1 MDDTLELINHPMSDE
16 TGQALADQMK
26 LQNEILKSIASGA
39 CKGEKGDPG
48 EKGKKGDTGE
58 IGPQGPQGE
67 KGEKGDTGETGP
79 KGEKGDTGKTGPQGP
94 KGEDSAPPDASLT
107 IAGRSADAKVVGDLI
122 LPNLTITV
130 DAGSNLTITDGTG
143 IITATV
149 GEDGVYHTALPR
161 TGRWTVKA
169 VLNEYTAED
178 SAETELG
185 GEYTL
190 KLFYVRIFGVCWN
203 YGASSTVC
211 TRLGQEN
218 DPNGFVNID
227 ITSEPVA
234 AVGAG
239 SGSSPFDDYAP
250 WAGMQEYNIVS
261 NAVGPKQGE
270 NGFSR
275 SSNGDVVVHIP
286 DFWYKIVDDASGKK
300 RYYYIADKQ
309 KTGWDKHPGSGRYV
323 GRYNTGSGHVSR
335 TGMSPLVSITR
346 ASARSGA
353 KSKGSGWYE
362 YDYASWCAIGLLY
375 IVEYADWDT
384 QSKIGKG
391 YSSGSS
397 AISSGGTDVM
407 TYHTG
412 RAYGTDGATAVQY
425 RHIENPWGNVFDW
438 VDGVNFNGSTVYV
451 CTDPAKYADD
461 TSDGYTNAGTRA
473 SSSGYIS
480 ALGASTT
487 APWAIYPSSA
497 GGSETTYI
505 PDYSW
510 TSSGWLV
517 LYVGGGWGGGAS
529 AGLFYFNGSG
539 SSSHSHSN
547 IGARLLFVP

>member
-1 MDDTLELINHPMSDE
+1 MDDTWELINHPMSDE

-58 IGPQGPQGE
+58 IGPQGPKGE

-79 KGEKGDTGKTGPQGP
+79 KGEKGNTGETGPQGP

-178 SAETELG
+178 SVETELG

-234 AVGAG
+234 AVGTG

-323 GRYNTGSGHVSR
+323 GRYHTNTSNQSR
-335 TGMSPLVSITR
+335 TGYSPYANMTR
-346 ASARSGA
+346 ATARNGA
-353 KSKGSGWYE
+353 KGKGEGWCL
-362 YDYASWCAIGLLY
+362 YDYATWSAIGLLY
-375 IVEYADWDT
+375 LVEHAGWDT
-384 QSKIGKG
+384 QAKVGRG
-391 YSSGSS
+391 YCDSNNS
-397 AISSGGTDVM
+397 AISAGGTDSMV
-407 TYHTG
+407 YHTG
-412 RAYGTDGATAVQY
+412 RASGTDGKTAVQY
-425 RHIENPWGNVFDW
+425 RHIENPWGNVYQW
-438 VDGVNFNGSTVYV
+438 VDGVNFSGSTVYA
-451 CTDPAKYADD
+451 CTDPSKYADD
-461 TSDGYTNAGTRA
+461 TSTGYTTVGARA
-473 SSSGYIS
+473 TSSGYIS
-480 ALGASTT
+480 ALGMSTT
-487 APWAIYPSSA
+487 APWAIYPTAA
-497 GGSETTYI
+497 GGSETTYV

-517 LYVGGGWGGGAS
+517 LCVGGSWGDGS
-529 AGLFYFNGSG
+529 DAGLFCFYGD
-539 SSSHSHSN
+539 SSSNSYSS

>member
-1 MDDTLELINHPMSDE
+1 M
-16 TGQALADQMK
+16 
-26 LQNEILKSIASGA
+26 
-39 CKGEKGDPG
+39 
-48 EKGKKGDTGE
+48 
-58 IGPQGPQGE
+58 
-67 KGEKGDTGETGP
+67 
-79 KGEKGDTGKTGPQGP
+79 
-94 KGEDSAPPDASLT
+94 T

-190 KLFYVRIFGVCWN
+190 KLFYVRVFGACWN

-234 AVGAG
+234 AVGTG

-250 WAGMQEYNIVS
+250 WAGMQEYNIAS

-275 SSNGDVVVHIP
+275 SGNGDVVVHIP

-397 AISSGGTDVM
+397 AISSGGTDSM
-407 TYHTG
+407 AYHTG
-412 RAYGTDGATAVQY
+412 RASGTDGVTAVQY

-517 LYVGGGWGGGAS
+517 LYVGGSWGYGS
-529 AGLFYFNGSG
+529 NAGLFYFNGNY
-539 SSSHSHSN
+539 SSSNSN
-547 IGARLLFVP
+547 SSVGARLLFVP

>member
-1 MDDTLELINHPMSDE
+1 MDDTWELINHPMSDE

-48 EKGKKGDTGE
+48 EKGEKGDTGE

-169 VLNEYTAED
+169 MLNEYTAED
-178 SAETELG
+178 SVETELG

-203 YGASSTVC
+203 YGASSTAC

-234 AVGAG
+234 AVGTG

-261 NAVGPKQGE
+261 GAVGPKYGE
-270 NGFSR
+270 SGFSR
-275 SSNGDVVVHIP
+275 SAADVMVYIP
-286 DFWYKIVDDASGKK
+286 GFYYKIIDDASAKK
-300 RYYYIADKQ
+300 RYYYVADKP

-323 GRYNTGSGHVSR
+323 GRYNTSSSNTSR
-335 TGMSPLVSITR
+335 TGYSPYVSMTR
-346 ASARSGA
+346 ATARSGA
-353 KSKGSGWYE
+353 KGKGNGWAL

-375 IVEYADWDT
+375 IVEYADWGT
-384 QSKIGKG
+384 QAKIGRG
-391 YSSGSS
+391 YCDSNSS
-397 AISSGGTDVM
+397 AISSGGTDSMV
-407 TYHTG
+407 YHTG
-412 RAYGTDGATAVQY
+412 RASGTDGKAAVQY
-425 RHIENPWGNVFDW
+425 RHIENPWGNVFQW
-438 VDGVNFNGSTVYV
+438 VDGINFSGSTVYA
-451 CTDPAKYADD
+451 CIDPAKYADD
-461 TSDGYTNAGTRA
+461 TSSGYTDVGTRTT
-473 SSSGYIS
+473 SSGYIS
-480 ALGASTT
+480 ALGMSAT
-487 APWAIYPSSA
+487 APWAIYPAAA
-497 GGSETTYI
+497 GGSETTYV

-510 TSSGWLV
+510 TATGWLV
-517 LYVGGGWGGGAS
+517 LFAGGHWGSGS
-529 AGLFYFNGSG
+529 DAGLFYFYGDGGSSGSG
-539 SSSHSHSN
+539 GN
-547 IGARLLFVP
+547 VGARLLFVP